1 MNDKKI
7 MKNPLVSVLI
17 PNYCHASYLNE
28 RIDSVLA
35 QTYQN
40 FEVIIMD
47 DCSTDNSHEVIE
59 QYRNHPRVREIVYNE
74 INSGSTFNQW
84 DKGITMAGGELIWIA
99 ESDDS
104 CRPELLERLVEQF
117 EQTEDLAVAYVQSVL
132 INTYGE
138 VIKMPVEKGN
148 PIIYDGRY
156 FIRTHLL
163 YGTCII
169 NASMAI
175 FSREKSLSIDRC
187 FKQFKSV
194 GDWMFWVLMAETGKV
209 AEVREPLNYFRR
221 HEGTVTSKCYLDGT
235 SMINT
240 KNIVDYILDRRIIS
254 KYRHRMVYV
263 YFIRYIKSFQFEN
276 DDVYNKVLTVWTLL
290 PINSIYHK
298 WYPIEC
304 FYSRQK
310 EKFYRFLRKTGLIF

>member
-1 MNDKKI
+1 
-7 MKNPLVSVLI
+7 MKYPLVTVLI

-47 DCSTDNSHEVIE
+47 DYSTDNSREVIE

-74 INSGSTFNQW
+74 INTGSTFVQW
-84 DKGITMAGGELIWIA
+84 DRGIAMANGELIWIA

-117 EQTEDLAVAYVQSVL
+117 EQTDDLAVAYVQSVL
-132 INTYGE
+132 INVCGE
-138 VIKMPVEKGN
+138 VIRKPVEKGK
-148 PIIYDGRY
+148 PTIYDGRE

-163 YGTCII
+163 YGTSII

-175 FSREKSLSIDRC
+175 FNRNKSLGIDRC

-194 GDWMFWVLMAETGKV
+194 GDWMFWVLMSETGKV
-209 AEVREPLNYFRR
+209 AEVREPLNFFRR
-221 HEGTVTSKCYLDGT
+221 HDGTVTSKCYLNGV
-235 SMINT
+235 SLINT
-240 KNIVDYILDRRIIS
+240 KDIVDYILDRKIIS
-254 KYRHRMVYV
+254 RYRHQMVYV
-263 YFIRYIKSFQFEN
+263 YFIKYIKLFQFEN
-276 DDVYNKVLTVWTLL
+276 DDVYNNVLKVWTAS
-290 PINSIYHK
+290 PVDSIYYK
-298 WYPIEC
+298 WYPVEC

-310 EKFYRFLRKTGLIF
+310 RRFFRFFKSNI

>member
-1 MNDKKI
+1 

-47 DCSTDNSHEVIE
+47 DCSTDNSREVIE

-104 CRPELLERLVEQF
+104 CCPELLERLVEQF

-175 FSREKSLSIDRC
+175 FSREKSLGIDRC

-221 HEGTVTSKCYLDGT
+221 HEGTVTSRCSLNGVSDT
-235 SMINT
+235 N
-240 KNIVDYILDRRIIS
+240 V
-254 KYRHRMVYV
+254 
-263 YFIRYIKSFQFEN
+263 
-276 DDVYNKVLTVWTLL
+276 
-290 PINSIYHK
+290 
-298 WYPIEC
+298 
-304 FYSRQK
+304 K
-310 EKFYRFLRKTGLIF
+310 EKRI

>member
-1 MNDKKI
+1 

-47 DCSTDNSHEVIE
+47 DCSTDNSREVIE

-104 CRPELLERLVEQF
+104 CCPELLERLVEQF

-175 FSREKSLSIDRC
+175 FSREKSLGIDRC
-187 FKQFKSV
+187 FKQLKSV

-221 HEGTVTSKCYLDGT
+221 HEGTVTSRCSLNGVSDTNVKL
-235 SMINT
+235 IL
-240 KNIVDYILDRRIIS
+240 DYILSRHIIKKKEFDYVRLYQLYRLKTKVFENAEVKQSLLSLWNTPSVSCSTRISYFFIVFLNRIIR
-254 KYRHRMVYV
+254 K
-263 YFIRYIKSFQFEN
+263 IK
-276 DDVYNKVLTVWTLL
+276 K
-290 PINSIYHK
+290 I
-298 WYPIEC
+298 
-304 FYSRQK
+304 
-310 EKFYRFLRKTGLIF
+310 FLCIP

>member
-1 MNDKKI
+1 

-17 PNYCHASYLNE
+17 PNYCHSSYLNE

-47 DCSTDNSHEVIE
+47 DCSTDNSREVIE

-175 FSREKSLSIDRC
+175 FSREKSLGIDRC

-221 HEGTVTSKCYLDGT
+221 HEGTVTSRCSLNGVSDTNVKL
-235 SMINT
+235 IL
-240 KNIVDYILDRRIIS
+240 DYILSRHIIKKKEFDYVRLYQLYRLKTKVFENAEVKQSLLSLWNTPPVSCSTRISYFFIVFLNRII
-254 KYRHRMVYV
+254 
-263 YFIRYIKSFQFEN
+263 
-276 DDVYNKVLTVWTLL
+276 
-290 PINSIYHK
+290 
-298 WYPIEC
+298 
-304 FYSRQK
+304 
-310 EKFYRFLRKTGLIF
+310 RKTKKIFLCIP